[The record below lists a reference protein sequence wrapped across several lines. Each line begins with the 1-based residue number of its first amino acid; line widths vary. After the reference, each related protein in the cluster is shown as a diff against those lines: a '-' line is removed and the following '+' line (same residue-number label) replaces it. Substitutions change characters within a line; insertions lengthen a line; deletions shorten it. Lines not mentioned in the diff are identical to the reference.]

1 MNSLEHV
8 IGGDAAGRHSLP
20 VRVLLQMLAG
30 LRHGSLRLETPD
42 GETLVFNG
50 AAGGPAADLALRDW
64 GVCSELLRGGDV
76 AFADAYIEGRWESSD
91 LAALL
96 QLAAVNERALEQAIH
111 GRWWMRAALGLRH
124 ALNANT
130 RRGSRRN
137 IEAHYDLGN
146 DFFRLWLDPGM
157 TYSAA
162 VFAGDSHLSL
172 EQAQQAKYERIL
184 ERLGAKPGDRVLEIG
199 CGWGG
204 FAEHAAASRGCR
216 VHGITLSP
224 SQLAYARERIERRGL
239 GHLVTLE
246 LRDYRDLDGRY
257 DHVVSIEMMEA
268 VGERWWGAY
277 FGKIAALL
285 SPGGRAV
292 VQVITIAGAHFRRYR
307 QGSDFI
313 QQRVFPGGML
323 PSAEA
328 FSRHAAAAGLRLGD
342 AHAFGPDYAET
353 LRRWE
358 RTFQERAAEVR
369 GLGFDERFIRLWRF
383 YLAYCEAG
391 FRTGRTDVY
400 QFELTHA

>member
-1 MNSLEHV
+1 MEQV
-8 IGGDAAGRHSLP
+8 IGRDAAGRLTVP
-20 VRVLLQMLAG
+20 ARLFLQMLAR
-30 LRHGSLRLETPD
+30 LRHGSLRLRTPE

-50 AAGGPAADLALRDW
+50 AGAGPAADLELRDW
-64 GVCSELLRGGDV
+64 GVCGELLRGGDV
-76 AFADAYIEGRWESSD
+76 DFADAYVEGRWEASD
-91 LAALL
+91 PAALL

-111 GRWWMRAALGLRH
+111 GRWWMRAILGLRH

-146 DFFRLWLDPGM
+146 DFFRLWLDRGM

-162 VFAGDSHLSL
+162 LFAGDRNSSL

-184 ERLGAKPGDRVLEIG
+184 ERVGARPGERILEIG

-216 VHGITLSP
+216 VHGVTLSP
-224 SQLAYARERIERRGL
+224 SQLAWARERIARRGL

-246 LRDYRDLDGRY
+246 LRDYRDLKGCY
-257 DHVVSIEMMEA
+257 DHVVSIEMFEA

-277 FGKIAALL
+277 FDKLASVLA
-285 SPGGRAV
+285 PGGRAV
-292 VQVITIAGAHFRRYR
+292 VQVITIADALFRRYR

-323 PSAEA
+323 PSQSA
-328 FSRHAAAAGLRLGD
+328 FRARAGASGLAVTD
-342 AHAFGPDYAET
+342 SYAFGTDYAET

-358 RTFQERAAEVR
+358 RTFQERASEVLE
-369 GLGFDERFIRLWRF
+369 LGFDERFLRLWRF

-391 FRTGRTDVY
+391 FRSGRTDVV
-400 QFELTHA
+400 QFDLAHA

>member
-1 MNSLEHV
+1 MNSLEQV
-8 IGGDAAGRHSLP
+8 IGRDAAGRHSLP
-20 VRVLLQMLAG
+20 ARLFLQMLAG
-30 LRHGSLRLETPD
+30 LRHGSLRLQTPD
-42 GETLVFNG
+42 AETLVFNG
-50 AAGGPAADLALRDW
+50 AASGPAADLALRDW
-64 GVCSELLRGGDV
+64 GVCAELLRGGDV
-76 AFADAYIEGRWESSD
+76 AFADAYIAGRWDSGD

-111 GRWWMRAALGLRH
+111 GRWWMRALLSLRH

-162 VFAGDSHLSL
+162 VFAGDTHLSL
-172 EQAQQAKYERIL
+172 EQAQQLKYERIL
-184 ERLGAKPGDRVLEIG
+184 ERLGAKPGDRILEIG

-204 FAEHAAASRGCR
+204 FAEHAAGSRGCR

-224 SQLAYARERIERRGL
+224 SQLASARERIARRGL

-246 LRDYRDLDGRY
+246 LRDYRDLEGRY
-257 DHVVSIEMMEA
+257 DHVVSIEMFEA
-268 VGERWWGAY
+268 VGERWWSTY
-277 FGKIAALL
+277 FDRVAALL
-285 SPGGRAV
+285 APGGRAV

-323 PSAEA
+323 PSPEA
-328 FSRHAAAAGLRLGD
+328 FARHANGAALRVENAYGFGL
-342 AHAFGPDYAET
+342 DYAET

-358 RTFQERAAEVR
+358 RSFQERAAEVR
-369 GLGFDERFIRLWRF
+369 ELGFDERFMRLWRF

-391 FRTGRTDVY
+391 FRAGRTDVY
-400 QFELTHA
+400 QFELAHA